1 MNCNNTHDF
10 LLSLNLKNSYFK
22 EIQISDY
29 PKIISWINDPNF
41 NKFLYQGLNHVSNES
56 FSKQVSDEKSLED
69 AKIFSQFN
77 KLTNQL
83 VGWCGLY
90 FPTSKIYKS
99 VKKAEI
105 RSFVGTEFW
114 GQGYGTEQYVALVTM
129 GFEVFNLNKVFFG
142 THQDNIGIQKIYQKL
157 NFFKEGIS
165 RQDYFRNNFA
175 DIYRYSIL
183 QNEYHEN
190 IKKIF
195 ESYLKN

>member
-1 MNCNNTHDF
+1 MNSNNINDF
-10 LLSLNLKNSYFK
+10 LLNLNLKYTYFK
-22 EIQISDY
+22 EIQIPDY
-29 PKIISWINDPNF
+29 LKIISWINDPTF
-41 NKFLYQGLNHVSNES
+41 NKFLYQGLNHVSEES
-56 FSKQVSDEKSLED
+56 FSKQVDDEKSLES
-69 AKIFSQFN
+69 ARIFSQFN
-77 KLTNQL
+77 KLTNEL

-99 VKKAEI
+99 INKAEI

-114 GQGYGTEQYVALVTM
+114 GKGYGTEQYIALVTM
-129 GFEVFNLNKVFFG
+129 GFEFFKLNKVFFG
-142 THQDNIGIQKIYQKL
+142 THQNNIGTQKIYQKL
-157 NFFKEGIS
+157 NFFQEGIS

-195 ESYLKN
+195 QSYL

>member
-1 MNCNNTHDF
+1 MNSNNINDF
-10 LLSLNLKNSYFK
+10 LLNLNLKYTYFK
-22 EIQISDY
+22 EIQIPDY
-29 PKIISWINDPNF
+29 LKIISWINDPTF
-41 NKFLYQGLNHVSNES
+41 NEFLYQGLNHVSEES
-56 FSKQVSDEKSLED
+56 FSKQVTDEKSLED
-69 AKIFSQFN
+69 ARIFSQFN
-77 KLTNQL
+77 KLTNEL

-114 GQGYGTEQYVALVTM
+114 GKGYGTEQYIALVTM
-129 GFEVFNLNKVFFG
+129 GFEFFKLNKIFFG
-142 THQDNIGIQKIYQKL
+142 THQNNIGTQKIYQKL
-157 NFFKEGIS
+157 NFFQEGIS

-195 ESYLKN
+195 QSYL